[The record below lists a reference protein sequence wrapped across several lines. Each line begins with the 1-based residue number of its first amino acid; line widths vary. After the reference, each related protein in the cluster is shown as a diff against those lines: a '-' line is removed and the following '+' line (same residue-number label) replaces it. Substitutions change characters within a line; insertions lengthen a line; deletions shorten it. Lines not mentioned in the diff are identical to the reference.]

1 RVSAKSSRQ
10 SGKTVSLLDPSFYY
24 QYQKGH
30 PVLNIRLDPNAPT
43 DGSKGRETRTL
54 RREDLSPSQSVLS
67 QKKDSD
73 IYPEI
78 TYLGKQFGNIHIYRE
93 WNLGRYT
100 EPRKP
105 QRPDLPGDF
114 LQPDASK
121 LALVLNYLQNLLRTK
136 RALIE

>member
-1 RVSAKSSRQ
+1 SVSCATLSRLHQIGQRLELVDEAIEKVKKKKSARTGSKKGRPQVIRKRGPEVAVSLGSKARKRVSAKSSRQ

-73 IYPEI
+73 IY
-78 TYLGKQFGNIHIYRE
+78 
-93 WNLGRYT
+93 
-100 EPRKP
+100 
-105 QRPDLPGDF
+105 
-114 LQPDASK
+114 
-121 LALVLNYLQNLLRTK
+121 
-136 RALIE
+136 